1 MVLKTS
7 GADTLWRQLKYE
19 FDGWLVSGVNS
30 LAVFCHWARAHLTVM
45 CAHKFPFYLIELSSR
60 TWGMLQLCG
69 VFFFRFLL
77 SRVAT
82 HSALRCFPL
91 VHSFIFL
98 TMTVL
103 HTKKAVGT
111 TGAEFASY

>member
-1 MVLKTS
+1 MGNVT
-7 GADTLWRQLKYE
+7 ALWW
-19 FDGWLVSGVNS
+19 F
-30 LAVFCHWARAHLTVM
+30 
-45 CAHKFPFYLIELSSR
+45 
-60 TWGMLQLCG
+60 
-69 VFFFRFLL
+69 FFFRFLL